1 MTIWFLVF
9 LVGFN
14 LIIGFYQ
21 VLGGY
26 VANRMD
32 FTLEVALMQTP
43 LKPFVSDSSALSGGL
58 GGWNPLSAL
67 AFGWDAMTVIWNM
80 TSFKYEI
87 FNVDGV
93 IGDLGTVLTLVG
105 RACGAFL
112 LFQFARSI
120 AGAAGFTR

>member
-32 FTLEVALMQTP
+32 FTLEAALMQTP

-105 RACGAFL
+105 WACGAFL